1 MPSCAARRNS
11 AVTEL
16 RNVSVPRQVLMKD
29 LPHKTE
35 FVLVIK
41 TTPLQRRLYKA
52 FIERRRKEVARLRL
66 LRRPTRT
73 VADHSL
79 CTASV
84 RASSLQWQA
93 PAGPTTRPMCMHA
106 PRRTAPHRRTRKLYL
121 AVLRRL
127 ALRSHRHRP
136 SSAVV

>member
-1 MPSCAARRNS
+1 
-11 AVTEL
+11 
-16 RNVSVPRQVLMKD
+16 
-29 LPHKTE
+29 
-35 FVLVIK
+35 
-41 TTPLQRRLYKA
+41 LYKA

-73 VADHSL
+73 QITHSAQYPFAHSRCSGKHPLDHA
-79 CTASV
+79 C
-84 RASSLQWQA
+84 
-93 PAGPTTRPMCMHA
+93 PMCMHA

>member
-1 MPSCAARRNS
+1 
-11 AVTEL
+11 
-16 RNVSVPRQVLMKD
+16 MKD

-66 LRRPTRT
+66 LRRPTVAHCSRSLTLHSIRLRT
-73 VADHSL
+73 LAAVASPRWTDHA
-79 CTASV
+79 C
-84 RASSLQWQA
+84 
-93 PAGPTTRPMCMHA
+93 PMCMHA
-106 PRRTAPHRRTRKLYL
+106 RRRTRGHAWSRPIRTAPHRRTRKLYL

-136 SSAVV
+136 SRAVV